1 MKFVLENIALFGAL
15 ALSGANVELAKRD
28 QCEAQC
34 RAAHSQ
40 CRLADKSLSSSKCDA
55 QLQACIDN
63 CGKNR

>member
-1 MKFVLENIALFGAL
+1 MKFVLANVAIFGVL
-15 ALSGANVELAKRD
+15 ALSSAHVELGKRD
-28 QCEAQC
+28 QCESQC

-63 CGKNR
+63 CGRNR